1 MLIEPLPIK
10 LEQELRYEIAYTAL
24 TAAATNGKLPK
35 DVCQRVNVGYARK
48 CGVLCRDIQ
57 WL

>member
-24 TAAATNGKLPK
+24 TAAATNGKLPQ

>member
-24 TAAATNGKLPK
+24 TAAATKGKLPQ

>member
-1 MLIEPLPIK
+1 MLIDPLPIK
-10 LEQELRYEIAYTAL
+10 LERELKYEIAYTAL
-24 TAAATNGKLPK
+24 TTAAANGKLPQ
-35 DVCQRVNVGYARK
+35 DICQRVNVGYARK

>member
-1 MLIEPLPIK
+1 MLTEPLPIK

-24 TAAATNGKLPK
+24 TTAAANGKMPQ
-35 DVCQRVNVGYARK
+35 DICQRVNVGYARK
-48 CGVLCRDIQ
+48 CGVLCRGIQ

>member
-24 TAAATNGKLPK
+24 TAVAADGKLPQ
-35 DVCQRVNVGYARK
+35 DICQRVNVGYARK